1 MSKTTSGEGKM
12 NEGTL
17 VHVVDDDDAVR
28 DSLGRLLR
36 SHGFSVRLYR
46 SAGEFLLAS
55 PIHAPGC
62 VLLDLRMPGPGGL
75 ELQASL
81 AKQED
86 APAVVFMSGEG
97 DIRSSVLAIR
107 RGAIDFLTKPIDG
120 DALVEAIS
128 AAIEFDAARRSERQR
143 QQDLRQR
150 LAQLTPRERAVFDQV
165 VAGRLNKQIAGT
177 LQTCV
182 RTVKSDR
189 AHVMQTFRVHT
200 LADLVRVAVELG
212 ERPKTVPAM
221 A

>member
-1 MSKTTSGEGKM
+1 M

-28 DSLGRLLR
+28 ESLGRLLR
-36 SHGFSVRLYR
+36 SHGFTVQLYR

-107 RGAIDFLTKPIDG
+107 RGAIDFLTKPIDA
-120 DALVEAIS
+120 DTLLAAIRT
-128 AAIEFDAARRSERQR
+128 AIEFDASRRAERQR

-189 AHVMQTFRVHT
+189 AHVMQTFRVST
-200 LADLVRVAVELG
+200 LADLVRVSVELG
-212 ERPKTVPAM
+212 EPLRPAM
-221 A
+221 SA

>member
-1 MSKTTSGEGKM
+1 M
-12 NEGTL
+12 NEATL
-17 VHVVDDDDAVR
+17 VHIVDDDDAVR
-28 DSLGRLLR
+28 ESIGRLLR
-36 SHGFSVRLYR
+36 SHGFNVRLYR

-55 PIHAPGC
+55 PIRTPGC

-81 AKQED
+81 ARQDD

-107 RGAIDFLTKPIDG
+107 RGAIDFLTKPI
-120 DALVEAIS
+120 EAETLLSAIR
-128 AAIEFDAARRSERQR
+128 AAIDFDAARRTERQR
-143 QQDLRQR
+143 QSELRR
-150 LAQLTPRERAVFDQV
+150 RFAQLTARERAVFDQV
-165 VAGRLNKQIAGT
+165 VSGKLNKQIAGS

-200 LADLVRVAVELG
+200 LADLVRVSVELG
-212 ERPKTVPAM
+212 EPSRGGLVVPA
-221 A
+221 

>member
-1 MSKTTSGEGKM
+1 M
-12 NEGTL
+12 NEATL

-28 DSLGRLLR
+28 ESLGRLLR
-36 SHGFSVRLYR
+36 SHGMNVRLYR

-55 PIHAPGC
+55 PIRAPGC

-81 AKQED
+81 ARQED

-107 RGAIDFLTKPIDG
+107 RGAIDFLTKPIDA
-120 DALVEAIS
+120 DALL
-128 AAIEFDAARRSERQR
+128 AAIRSAIDFDASRRAERQR
-143 QQDLRQR
+143 AQELRR
-150 LAQLTPRERAVFDQV
+150 RFAQLTPRERAVFDQV
-165 VAGRLNKQIAGT
+165 VSGKLNKQIAGS

-189 AHVMQTFRVHT
+189 AHVMQAFRVHT
-200 LADLVRVAVELG
+200 LADLVRVSVELG
-212 ERPKTVPAM
+212 EPPRPGLTVPA
-221 A
+221 

>member
-1 MSKTTSGEGKM
+1 MIESPV
-12 NEGTL
+12 
-17 VHVVDDDDAVR
+17 VHVVDDDDEVR
-28 DSLGRLLR
+28 YSLGRLLA
-36 SHGFSVRLYR
+36 SHGFEVRLYR

-55 PIHAPGC
+55 PIRTPGC

-81 AKQED
+81 LRQED
-86 APAVVFMSGEG
+86 APAVVFMSGQG

-107 RGAIDFLTKPIDG
+107 RGAIDFLTKPIDA
-120 DALVEAIS
+120 DALIEAITT
-128 AAIEFDAARRSERQR
+128 AIEMDASRRAERQR
-143 QQDLRQR
+143 QQELRR
-150 LAQLTPRERAVFDQV
+150 RFSQLSLRERAVFDQV
-165 VAGRLNKQIAGT
+165 VAGRLNKQIADS

-189 AHVMQTFRVHT
+189 AHVMAAFRVHT

-212 ERPKTVPAM
+212 ETPKTAPAL

>member
-1 MSKTTSGEGKM
+1 M
-12 NEGTL
+12 NEAAL

-28 DSLGRLLR
+28 ESLGRLLR

-55 PIHAPGC
+55 PIRSPGC

-97 DIRSSVLAIR
+97 DIASSVLAIR

-120 DALVEAIS
+120 DALIATIHTAIQV
-128 AAIEFDAARRSERQR
+128 DGARRAERQH
-143 QQDLRQR
+143 QQELRQR

-165 VAGRLNKQIAGT
+165 VAGRLNKQIAGA

-189 AHVMQTFRVHT
+189 AHVMQTFRVNT
-200 LADLVRVAVELG
+200 LADLVRVSVELA
-212 ERPKTVPAM
+212 EPPRVAVS

>member
-1 MSKTTSGEGKM
+1 M
-12 NEGTL
+12 NEAAL
-17 VHVVDDDDAVR
+17 VHIVDDDDAVR
-28 DSLGRLLR
+28 ESLGRLLR
-36 SHGFSVRLYR
+36 SHGFRVRLYR

-55 PIHAPGC
+55 PIRAPGC

-107 RGAIDFLTKPIDG
+107 RGAIDFLTKPI
-120 DALVEAIS
+120 EAETLLSAIR
-128 AAIEFDAARRSERQR
+128 AAIDFDGARRAERQR
-143 QQDLRQR
+143 QSELRR
-150 LAQLTPRERAVFDQV
+150 RFAQLTPRERAVFDQV
-165 VAGRLNKQIAGT
+165 VSGKLNKQIAGS

-200 LADLVRVAVELG
+200 LADLVRISVELG
-212 ERPKTVPAM
+212 EPSRAGLVAH

>member
-1 MSKTTSGEGKM
+1 M
-12 NEGTL
+12 NEAAL
-17 VHVVDDDDAVR
+17 VHIVDDDDAVR
-28 DSLGRLLR
+28 ESLGRLLR
-36 SHGFSVRLYR
+36 SHGFAVRLYR

-55 PIHAPGC
+55 PIKSPGC

-97 DIRSSVLAIR
+97 DVRSSVLAIR
-107 RGAIDFLTKPIDG
+107 RGALDFLTKPI
-120 DALVEAIS
+120 EADVLLS
-128 AAIEFDAARRSERQR
+128 AVRAAIEHDAARRAERQR
-143 QQDLRQR
+143 QAELRR
-150 LAQLTPRERAVFDQV
+150 RFAQLTPRERAVFDQV
-165 VAGRLNKQIAGT
+165 VSGKLNKQIAGA

-200 LADLVRVAVELG
+200 LADLVRVSVELG
-212 ERPKTVPAM
+212 EPPRAGLAVPA
-221 A
+221 

>member
-1 MSKTTSGEGKM
+1 M
-12 NEGTL
+12 NEATL
-17 VHVVDDDDAVR
+17 VHIVDDDDAVR
-28 DSLGRLLR
+28 ESLGRLLR

-55 PIHAPGC
+55 PIRAPGC
-62 VLLDLRMPGPGGL
+62 ALLDLRMPGPGGL

-81 AKQED
+81 ARQED

-107 RGAIDFLTKPIDG
+107 RGAIDFLTKPIDT
-120 DALVEAIS
+120 DALL
-128 AAIEFDAARRSERQR
+128 AAIRSAIEVDAARRAERQR
-143 QQDLRQR
+143 QQDLRR
-150 LAQLTPRERAVFDQV
+150 RFAQLTPRERAVFDQV
-165 VAGRLNKQIAGT
+165 VSGKLNKQIAGS

-200 LADLVRVAVELG
+200 LADLVRVSVELG
-212 ERPKTVPAM
+212 EPPRVTVSA
-221 A
+221 

>member
-1 MSKTTSGEGKM
+1 M

-17 VHVVDDDDAVR
+17 VHIVDDDDAVR
-28 DSLGRLLR
+28 ESLGRLLR

-55 PIHAPGC
+55 PIHSPGC

-81 AKQED
+81 AKQDD

-107 RGAIDFLTKPIDG
+107 RGAIDFLTKPIEG
-120 DALVEAIS
+120 ETLL
-128 AAIEFDAARRSERQR
+128 AAIRTAIEVDAARRAERQR
-143 QQDLRQR
+143 QQELRQR

-165 VAGRLNKQIAGT
+165 VAGRLNKQIAGA

-189 AHVMQTFRVHT
+189 AHVMQTFRVNT
-200 LADLVRVAVELG
+200 LADLVRVSVEL
-212 ERPKTVPAM
+212 EEPPRPALS

>member
-1 MSKTTSGEGKM
+1 M

-17 VHVVDDDDAVR
+17 VHIVDDDDAVR
-28 DSLGRLLR
+28 ESLGRLLR
-36 SHGFSVRLYR
+36 SHGFNVRLYR

-55 PIHAPGC
+55 PIHSPGC

-81 AKQED
+81 AKQDD

-107 RGAIDFLTKPIDG
+107 RGAIDFLTKPI
-120 DALVEAIS
+120 EAETLLS
-128 AAIEFDAARRSERQR
+128 AIRTAIEFDAARRAERQR
-143 QQDLRQR
+143 QQELRQR

-165 VAGRLNKQIAGT
+165 VAGRLNKQIAGA

-200 LADLVRVAVELG
+200 LADLVRVSVELG
-212 ERPKTVPAM
+212 EPSRSALS

>member
-1 MSKTTSGEGKM
+1 M
-12 NEGTL
+12 NEAAL

-28 DSLGRLLR
+28 ESLGRLLR
-36 SHGFSVRLYR
+36 SHGFGVRLYR

-55 PIHAPGC
+55 PIRSPGC

-75 ELQASL
+75 ELQESL

-97 DIRSSVLAIR
+97 DIQSSVLAIR
-107 RGAIDFLTKPIDG
+107 RGAIDFLTKPI
-120 DALVEAIS
+120 EAETLLS
-128 AAIEFDAARRSERQR
+128 AVRAAIDFDAARRTERQR
-143 QQDLRQR
+143 QSELRR
-150 LAQLTPRERAVFDQV
+150 RFAQLTPRERAVFDQV
-165 VAGRLNKQIAGT
+165 VSGKLNKQIAGS

>member
-1 MSKTTSGEGKM
+1 M

-17 VHVVDDDDAVR
+17 VHIVDDDDAVR
-28 DSLGRLLR
+28 ESLGRLLR
-36 SHGFSVRLYR
+36 SHGFTVRLYR

-107 RGAIDFLTKPIDG
+107 RGAIDFLTKPI
-120 DALVEAIS
+120 EADTLLGAIRT
-128 AAIEFDAARRSERQR
+128 AIEADAYRRAERQR
-143 QQDLRQR
+143 QQELRQR

-189 AHVMQTFRVHT
+189 AHVMQTFRVNT
-200 LADLVRVAVELG
+200 LADLVRISVELG
-212 ERPKTVPAM
+212 EPLRPALS

>member
-1 MSKTTSGEGKM
+1 M
-12 NEGTL
+12 NEAVL
-17 VHVVDDDDAVR
+17 VHIVDDDDAVR
-28 DSLGRLLR
+28 ESLGRLLR

-55 PIHAPGC
+55 PIRSPGC

-107 RGAIDFLTKPIDG
+107 RGAIDFLTKPI
-120 DALVEAIS
+120 EADTLLAAVRS
-128 AAIEFDAARRSERQR
+128 AIEFDASRRAERQR
-143 QQDLRQR
+143 QQELRR
-150 LAQLTPRERAVFDQV
+150 RFAQLTPRERAVFDQV
-165 VAGRLNKQIAGT
+165 VAGKLNKQIAGT

-212 ERPKTVPAM
+212 EPAR
-221 A
+221 AAVSA

>member
-1 MSKTTSGEGKM
+1 MSESPV
-12 NEGTL
+12 
-17 VHVVDDDDAVR
+17 VHVVDDEDEVR
-28 DSLGRLLR
+28 ASLGRLLA
-36 SHGFSVRLYR
+36 SHGFEVRLYR

-55 PIHAPGC
+55 PIRTPGC

-81 AKQED
+81 LRQED
-86 APAVVFMSGEG
+86 APAVVFMSGQG

-107 RGAIDFLTKPIDG
+107 RGAIDFLTKPIDA
-120 DALVEAIS
+120 DALIEAITT
-128 AAIEFDAARRSERQR
+128 AIEMDASRRAERQR
-143 QQDLRQR
+143 QQELRR
-150 LAQLTPRERAVFDQV
+150 RFSQLSLRERAVFDQV
-165 VAGRLNKQIAGT
+165 VAGRLNKQIADS

-189 AHVMQTFRVHT
+189 AHVMAAFRVHT

-212 ERPKTVPAM
+212 ETPKAVPAL

>member
-1 MSKTTSGEGKM
+1 M
-12 NEGTL
+12 NEATL
-17 VHVVDDDDAVR
+17 VHIVDDDDAVR
-28 DSLGRLLR
+28 ESLGRLLR
-36 SHGFSVRLYR
+36 SHCYNVRLYR

-55 PIHAPGC
+55 PIRSPGC

-86 APAVVFMSGEG
+86 SPAVVFMSGEG

-107 RGAIDFLTKPIDG
+107 RGALDFLTKPI
-120 DALVEAIS
+120 EADTLLAAVR
-128 AAIEFDAARRSERQR
+128 AAIDFDTARRAERHR
-143 QQDLRQR
+143 QADLRR
-150 LAQLTPRERAVFDQV
+150 RFAQLTPRERAVFDQV
-165 VAGRLNKQIAGT
+165 VAGKLNKQIAGM

-200 LADLVRVAVELG
+200 LADLVRVSVELG
-212 ERPKTVPAM
+212 EPARS
-221 A
+221 AASA

>member
-1 MSKTTSGEGKM
+1 MTEPAV
-12 NEGTL
+12 
-17 VHVVDDDDAVR
+17 VHIVDDDDAVR
-28 DSLGRLLR
+28 ESLGRLLR
-36 SHGFSVRLYR
+36 SHGFNVRLYR

-55 PIHAPGC
+55 PIRAPGC

-75 ELQASL
+75 ELQESL

-97 DIRSSVLAIR
+97 DIRSSVLAMR
-107 RGAIDFLTKPIDG
+107 RGAIDFLTKPIDSG
-120 DALVEAIS
+120 ALLAAIN
-128 AAIEFDAARRSERQR
+128 AAIEADASRRSERQR
-143 QQDLRQR
+143 QQELRR
-150 LAQLTPRERAVFDQV
+150 RFAQLTSRERAVFGQV
-165 VAGRLNKQIAGT
+165 VAGKLNKQIAGT

-200 LADLVRVAVELG
+200 LADLVRVSVELG
-212 ERPKTVPAM
+212 EPARSVSLS